1 VLIEHL
7 PKLILHAGNWHFR
20 ILKFSNNTG
29 GTVMLEKRIFLPAVF
44 FMSLTV
50 LFGCADPLVLGGL
63 GRTAPVAF
71 SSTGIGQG
79 DSAWLARYDDV
90 VQATLHAAQ
99 VLALEV
105 EKKEIGDDRSV
116 FQFIDGTGKTLDARI
131 ERRTETV
138 TYAHFSVGLFGSRTV
153 GQLLVRQIIFELNK
167 EGKFLRDMVPVEA
180 D

>member
-1 VLIEHL
+1 
-7 PKLILHAGNWHFR
+7 
-20 ILKFSNNTG
+20 
-29 GTVMLEKRIFLPAVF
+29 MQ
-44 FMSLTV
+44 
-50 LFGCADPLVLGGL
+50 GL
-63 GRTAPVAF
+63 SSGVPVAF
-71 SSTGIGQG
+71 SSTGRGKG
-79 DSAWLARYDDV
+79 DSAWFARYDDV